1 MVSLPTN
8 VLVFLFQTV
17 HALFAIAFIHS
28 DGPNARPFA
37 SVYVH
42 DPDSDPNKS
51 YDDGVIYI
59 RTRRAVP
66 AAEIED
72 FSETD
77 TDKDVKNKFL
87 QAIGD
92 KFDPEELTLFVK
104 PHTFT

>member
-1 MVSLPTN
+1 M
-8 VLVFLFQTV
+8 